1 MEIKELL
8 GDAYKDGMTM
18 DELTEALKGVQ
29 MPKDQSGD
37 IEKLK
42 ETISRSNSE
51 AAEWKRKYQSTLDEA
66 TRKAEEAEEKAKKDA
81 ELLAQLQKEKA
92 IAGYRASY
100 LAMGY
105 DEALAEDTANALF
118 EGNNERLFENQK
130 KHMEAVEKKARE
142 DALRGS
148 GRPGGSGTDLSGDD
162 SEAVRLVKAIGEQR
176 AEADKI
182 AKDGLSTYY
191 LK

>member
-1 MEIKELL
+1 MELKELL

-18 DELTEALKGVQ
+18 DEVTEALKNVE
-29 MPKDQSGD
+29 MPKDQSAE

-42 ETISRSNSE
+42 ETISKSNSE
-51 AAEWKRKYQSTLDEA
+51 AKEWKDKYRATLDDA
-66 TRKAEEAEEKAKKDA
+66 TKKQQEAEEEAKKNA
-81 ELLAQLQKEKA
+81 ERLAQLEKERA
-92 IAGYRASY
+92 IAGYKASY

-105 DEALAEDTANALF
+105 DEELAADTANALF
-118 EGNNERLFENQK
+118 DGDNAKLFENQK

-148 GRPGGSGTDLSGDD
+148 GRPGGSGTDKSGDD
-162 SEAVRLVKAIGEQR
+162 STAMKMVKLIGEQR
-176 AEADKI
+176 AEADKT
-182 AKDGLSTYY
+182 AKDGLAHY

>member
-1 MEIKELL
+1 MELKELL
-8 GDAYKDGMTM
+8 GDAYKDGMSM
-18 DELTEALKGVQ
+18 DEVTEALKNVQ
-29 MPKDQSGD
+29 MPKDQSAE

-42 ETISRSNSE
+42 ETISKSNSE
-51 AAEWKRKYQSTLDEA
+51 AKEWKDKYRATLDDA
-66 TRKAEEAEEKAKKDA
+66 TKKQQEAEEEAKKNA
-81 ELLAQLQKEKA
+81 ERLAQLEKERA
-92 IAGYRASY
+92 IAGYKASY

-105 DEALAEDTANALF
+105 DEELATDTANALF
-118 EGNNERLFENQK
+118 DGDNAKLFENQK

-148 GRPGGSGTDLSGDD
+148 GRPGGSGTDKSGDD
-162 SEAVRLVKAIGEQR
+162 SAAMKMAKLIGEQR

-182 AKDGLSTYY
+182 AKDGLSHY

>member
-1 MEIKELL
+1 MELKELL

-18 DELTEALKGVQ
+18 DEVTEALKNVE
-29 MPKDQSGD
+29 MPKDQSAE

-42 ETISRSNSE
+42 ETISKSNSE
-51 AAEWKRKYQSTLDEA
+51 AKEWKDKYRATLDDA
-66 TRKAEEAEEKAKKDA
+66 TKKQQEAEEEAKKNA
-81 ELLAQLQKEKA
+81 ERLAQLEKERA
-92 IAGYRASY
+92 IAGYKASY

-105 DEALAEDTANALF
+105 DEELAADTANALF
-118 EGNNERLFENQK
+118 DGDNAKLFENQK

-148 GRPGGSGTDLSGDD
+148 GRPGGSGTDKSGDD
-162 SEAVRLVKAIGEQR
+162 SVAMRMVKQIGEQR
-176 AEADKI
+176 AESDKA
-182 AKDGLSTYY
+182 AKEGLAHY

>member
-18 DELTEALKGVQ
+18 DELTEALKNVQ
-29 MPKDQSGD
+29 MPKDQSAE
-37 IEKLK
+37 IENLK
-42 ETISRSNSE
+42 KRISEVNSE
-51 AAEWKRKYQSTLDEA
+51 AADWKKKFRDTQDES
-66 TRKAEEAEEKAKKDA
+66 TRKAAEAEEKAKKDA
-81 ELLAQLQKEKA
+81 EELANLRKVTA
-92 IAGYRASY
+92 IAGYKASY

-105 DEALAEDTANALF
+105 TEELAADTANALY
-118 EGNNERLFENQK
+118 EGNNEKLFENQK

-148 GRPGGSGTDLSGDD
+148 GRPGGSGDGSNKED
-162 SEAVRLVKAIGEQR
+162 SEAVRLAKEIGAR
-176 AEADKI
+176 RSEADKI
-182 AKDGLSTYY
+182 AREGLSHY

>member
-8 GDAYKDGMTM
+8 GDAYKDGMTVE
-18 DELTEALKGVQ
+18 ELTEALKNVE
-29 MPKDQSGD
+29 MPKDQSSE
-37 IEKLK
+37 IENLK
-42 ETISRSNSE
+42 KRISEVNSE
-51 AAEWKRKYQSTLDEA
+51 AADWKNKYRSTLDES
-66 TRKAEEAEEKAKKDA
+66 TKKQQEAEEQAKKDRE
-81 ELLAQLQKEKA
+81 ELQNLRKITA
-92 IAGYRASY
+92 IAGYKASY

-105 DEALAEDTANALF
+105 SEELAADTANALF
-118 EGNNERLFENQK
+118 EGNNEKLFENQK

-148 GRPGGSGTDLSGDD
+148 GRPGGSGDGSGNVET
-162 SEAVRLVKAIGEQR
+162 EAEKLAKKIGSQR

-182 AKDGLSTYY
+182 AKEGLSHY

>member
-1 MEIKELL
+1 MELKELL

-18 DELTEALKGVQ
+18 DEVNEALKSVE
-29 MPKDQSGD
+29 MPKDQSAE

-42 ETISRSNSE
+42 ETISKSNSE
-51 AAEWKRKYQSTLDEA
+51 AKEWKDKYRATLDDA
-66 TRKAEEAEEKAKKDA
+66 TKKQQEAEEEAKKNA
-81 ELLAQLQKEKA
+81 ERLAQLEKERA
-92 IAGYRASY
+92 IAGYKASY

-105 DEALAEDTANALF
+105 DEELAADTANALF
-118 EGNNERLFENQK
+118 DGDNAKLFENQK

-148 GRPGGSGTDLSGDD
+148 GRPGGSGTDKSGDD
-162 SEAVRLVKAIGEQR
+162 SVAMKMVKQIGEQR
-176 AEADKI
+176 AESDKA
-182 AKDGLSTYY
+182 AKEGLAHY